1 MPLTNIF
8 DPNTAVNTGTD
19 QITIAA
25 HGFLPNQGV
34 LYSNG
39 GGTSIGGLVN
49 NYKYYII
56 YINSSTVKLANTED
70 EARDNIAVDLLS
82 IGSGTIHSFTETNIY
97 PNSAAYYDFYRR
109 LRLIGDGLPIDGVT
123 LEADSVR
130 DSLTIIG
137 GNNITFECDST
148 DIDLDQFTINAP
160 NYNMEFLTGTSRL
173 RLYNDAGLDEQ
184 VNFKAGTGMTI
195 THNSLDE
202 IEFTSF
208 GVTESDTLESVTS
221 RGYITNNRLVMNNLT
236 VAEIISTPG
245 VDGVNT
251 VSSTKTGSINVT
263 TAGDGTLDAPLR
275 FSNNV
280 TSSSDSNET
289 VTVYFTVPNA
299 GTLSYVANYISES
312 AILTTGSVTL
322 QRQDP
327 STLVWTNLNSQ
338 SGTLARTGY
347 DITGI
352 YAELYSGPVNYK
364 IIWDWS
370 GNSSF
375 VRISFNVYFE
385 VEPVAGFELIKTDTG
400 IKDIKIGVDDGT
412 TTVRGPATFT
422 GYIDTEGLR
431 IYQNNI
437 VGTNSNDNIIIDL
450 NGTGAL
456 ELRATT
462 FNTNETTFNLINTT
476 ATTVNAF
483 GDATTINI
491 GDNSGTITVR
501 NPTLVG
507 VETTQ
512 NVYNT
517 VATTVNAFGAAAT
530 LNIGENS
537 GTVTLR
543 NPTLV
548 GTQTTQ
554 NVYDTVATTVN
565 AFGAATT
572 IDIGATTGT
581 ITINNPTIVGTQTT
595 QNVYDTVA
603 TTVNAFR
610 AATTLNI
617 GNFIATGSTIDT
629 ADSSGITFVPAV
641 TINSDLSVENN
652 LDVRN
657 QIITDTEIINTK
669 LTLNSQEIALGA
681 GTAVFP
687 QGTWAIAIGSQ
698 AARSLQSER
707 AIAIGYGA
715 GRTGQ
720 GLGSVA
726 IGSYTGFTSQ
736 GSGSVAI
743 GTFAGQVTQGANAVA
758 VGSSAGFSNQGDN
771 AVAIGNS
778 AGQTS
783 QGNSSVAIGI
793 TAGYT
798 TQGIASV
805 AIGPFAGYNSQGA
818 GAVAIGNS
826 AGDAVQGQN
835 AIAIGNFAGFLNQ
848 HDNSIVLNASG
859 SILNSTGSNR
869 FFVSPIR
876 NVEGNRILFYDSAT
890 NEITYGNSNTFT
902 FNGSVIDTTDSSGI
916 TFIPLVTFNSDI
928 IVENDLTVNR
938 AMTIGTNLT
947 VTGDLTVNGTTVTLN
962 TTTLDVEDLNITV
975 AKGAATAAAANG
987 AGLTVDGAGAT
998 LTYASSDDSWNFN
1011 KILKATSLQGT
1022 PVGTTT
1028 RAAGAFT
1035 TLDANGNVTLGDAT
1049 SDTITI
1055 SGKFVD
1061 GTVLRADTAATNTLA
1076 LAAYDTDTGPGWTN
1090 LITLTSSTTPTLT
1103 LTSTGVGT
1111 INNMSI
1117 GATTASTG
1125 RFTTLNVVDTTTTG
1139 FNLSLAS
1146 NSSTAL
1152 TADRALTFDVV
1163 NAARTVKLAGNIDIA
1178 NNLSTQGAVS
1188 FSGAFSFTGTL
1199 SNNTSVTFP
1208 TTGTLATLA
1217 GSESLTN
1224 KKLGSLTTNG
1234 IVTTS
1239 NSDGT
1244 LSVTSTTGSGSVVLG
1259 TNPTVAGVTYGNTSS
1274 TSDADATVD
1283 ASTTTQYAY
1292 VQSAS
1297 GTTRTISISN
1307 LTAGRM
1313 VQIYLRNTN
1322 AAQKI
1327 INIQASTTTSGFAA
1341 VNMSKGD
1348 AGGTS
1353 VTAVTLVASSGTAM
1367 VTVFNANGTF
1377 AGSIS

>member
-56 YINSSTVKLANTED
+56 YINANTVKLANTED

-130 DSLTIIG
+130 DSLTLIA
-137 GNNITFECDST
+137 GNNITLECDST

-160 NYNMEFLTGTSRL
+160 NYNLKFLTGTSDL
-173 RLYNDAGLDEQ
+173 RLYNDAGLNDL
-184 VNFKAGTGMTI
+184 VTFKAGTGVAI
-195 THNSLDE
+195 THNSLSE

-221 RGYITNNRLVMNNLT
+221 RGNITNNRLVMNNIT
-236 VAEIISTPG
+236 VAEIVSTPG
-245 VDGVNT
+245 VDGVSGVSGSKIGTTNINT
-251 VSSTKTGSINVT
+251 S
-263 TAGDGTLDAPLR
+263 GDGTLDNVFR
-275 FSNNV
+275 FANTI
-280 TSSSDSNET
+280 TSSSDPAET
-289 VTVYFTVPNA
+289 ITINFTVPNA
-299 GTLSYVANYISES
+299 GTMSYVANYIAES
-312 AILTTGSVTL
+312 AILTTGDVTL

-327 STLVWTNLNSQ
+327 STLIWTNLDSQ
-338 SGTLARTGY
+338 SGTLARNGY
-347 DITGI
+347 SIDGI
-352 YAELYSGPVNYK
+352 YAELSFTAVNYR
-364 IIWDWS
+364 IIWNWT
-370 GNSSF
+370 GNTSF
-375 VRISFNVYFE
+375 VRLSFSIYFE
-385 VEPVAGFELIKTDTG
+385 VEPVAGYELIKTTTETKNL
-400 IKDIKIGVDDGT
+400 ILGVDDGAI
-412 TTVRGPATFT
+412 TVRGPATFT
-422 GYIDTEGLR
+422 GLIDTQGLR

-437 VGTNSNDNIIIDL
+437 VGTNSNDDIVIDL

-669 LTLNSQEIALGA
+669 LTLNSEEIALGA

-715 GRTGQ
+715 GRTSQ

-736 GSGSVAI
+736 GAGSVAI
-743 GTFAGQVTQGANAVA
+743 GTYAGQVTQGANAVA
-758 VGSSAGFSNQGDN
+758 IGQSAGNNLQLNNAIAIGTSAGLSNQGEN
-771 AVAIGNS
+771 AVAIGDS
-778 AGQTS
+778 AGRTS

-916 TFIPLVTFNSDI
+916 TFVPLVTFNSDI

-947 VTGDLTVNGTTVTLN
+947 VTGAMTIGTDLTVTGDLVVNGTTVTLN

-975 AKGAATAAAANG
+975 AKGATSAAAANG

-1011 KILKATSLQGT
+1011 KLLKGTSSSFTGNLQVDGNLTFGSDDTDSITANAFFVNSTQLKSGKANTNTLSLSAYDVDGT
-1022 PVGTTT
+1022 AYTNLITLTASNTPTLALTSIGVGTINNINIGTTT
-1028 RAAGAFT
+1028 RATANFT
-1035 TLDANGNVTLGDAT
+1035 TLDANSTVGLSPANAT
-1049 SDTITI
+1049 VTI
-1055 SGKFVD
+1055 SPTGT
-1061 GTVLRADTAATNTLA
+1061 GTVTINPATTGTIDNTSIGVTTAA
-1076 LAAYDTDTGPGWTN
+1076 
-1090 LITLTSSTTPTLT
+1090 S
-1103 LTSTGVGT
+1103 
-1111 INNMSI
+1111 
-1117 GATTASTG
+1117 G
-1125 RFTTLNVVDTTTTG
+1125 RFTTLT
-1139 FNLSLAS
+1139 AS
-1146 NSSTAL
+1146 AL
-1152 TADRALTFDVV
+1152 TTLQQTTEVLNTKTGATGTVVHDISTGSIWYHSSLSANFTANFTNVPTTNNRSITVALILD
-1163 NAARTVKLAGNIDIA
+1163 
-1178 NNLSTQGAVS
+1178 QGATARIPNAVQVDGAAQTIQWSGGLSPSGTNNYTDIVNFTLIRVS
-1188 FSGAFSFTGTL
+1188 SAWT
-1199 SNNTSVTFP
+1199 V
-1208 TTGTLATLA
+1208 
-1217 GSESLTN
+1217 
-1224 KKLGSLTTNG
+1224 LGSL
-1234 IVTTS
+1234 
-1239 NSDGT
+1239 
-1244 LSVTSTTGSGSVVLG
+1244 STY
-1259 TNPTVAGVTYGNTSS
+1259 N
-1274 TSDADATVD
+1274 
-1283 ASTTTQYAY
+1283 
-1292 VQSAS
+1292 
-1297 GTTRTISISN
+1297 
-1307 LTAGRM
+1307 
-1313 VQIYLRNTN
+1313 
-1322 AAQKI
+1322 
-1327 INIQASTTTSGFAA
+1327 
-1341 VNMSKGD
+1341 
-1348 AGGTS
+1348 
-1353 VTAVTLVASSGTAM
+1353 
-1367 VTVFNANGTF
+1367 
-1377 AGSIS
+1377 